1 MAQAQLIALVEAV
14 STDTARC
21 RTSRSARTARCP
33 ERTGHRPP
41 PNQTYFGVKGAAPA
55 GQPRGHHGRVSR
67 YPMNKA
73 FTVVQRRSS
82 TPAPCRLGRAHT
94 PDCYSRRK
102 QSSSGLADTAD
113 SIDVC
118 TTAWLA
124 ENGLIGR
131 CSRSQPCEHRHSGAR
146 SWCSGGLDESS
157 SGDDVVAQ
165 EGSVTGHRS
174 HYGTTKSGG
183 ERWPHVPLTVPQAGR
198 LVNWGRLS

>member
-1 MAQAQLIALVEAV
+1 MARTAAPTSFPKQHEVSTVLQVHPNTKPQVTALPNDYLRRSEASAPGRRPGSLSKWQTEQDDRCIWMAQAQLIALVEAV

-94 PDCYSRRK
+94 
-102 QSSSGLADTAD
+102 GLLLTPET
-113 SIDVC
+113 VEF
-118 TTAWLA
+118 WL
-124 ENGLIGR
+124 GR
-131 CSRSQPCEHRHSGAR
+131 H
-146 SWCSGGLDESS
+146 
-157 SGDDVVAQ
+157 
-165 EGSVTGHRS
+165 
-174 HYGTTKSGG
+174 
-183 ERWPHVPLTVPQAGR
+183 GR
-198 LVNWGRLS
+198 LHRRVHYSLARGEWTHWSLQP

>member
-33 ERTGHRPP
+33 ERTGHHPP

-73 FTVVQRRSS
+73 FTVAQRRSS

-118 TTAWLA
+118 TTASLA

-131 CSRSQPCEHRHSGAR
+131 CSRSQPCNTGTHVHSSGAQA
-146 SWCSGGLDESS
+146 GLDQSA
-157 SGDDVVAQ
+157 GDDDVVA
-165 EGSVTGHRS
+165 HMDR
-174 HYGTTKSGG
+174 
-183 ERWPHVPLTVPQAGR
+183 
-198 LVNWGRLS
+198 